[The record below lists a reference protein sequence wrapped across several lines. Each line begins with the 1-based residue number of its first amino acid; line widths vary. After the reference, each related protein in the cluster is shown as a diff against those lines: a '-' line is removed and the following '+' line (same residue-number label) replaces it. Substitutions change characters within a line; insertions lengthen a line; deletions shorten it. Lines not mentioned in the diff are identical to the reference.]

1 MTNFREYDCIVD
13 GTMEQCIEEIEL
25 GDLENHIHFGPQAD
39 VMELLTRFNSHWGS
53 DLEITKTFKWKRGS
67 YDKVTEIINKYLGFR
82 RRPSGM
88 YNFLSREDW
97 FRTHSWNRVRD
108 ELRAI
113 DSHLYDLRYNGEIW
127 LEDPSVLI
135 ERKNLYMNYMVEK
148 SDMADEIIRGVDIM
162 NNMYHQ
168 LFINSNTNGNKK
180 FMLVTTLRIQPD
192 IMKIYMTQGRNSREQ
207 AEHIENIACDLD
219 LYINI
224 ITYPLQTMIK
234 HSSYDRPMFS
244 YIIKGEIEQHDEKGF
259 LYFPF
264 ISSSRYHSHD
274 YLFGSSV
281 CYGDEATNF
290 NNAFIKYDL
299 PSIVLQ
305 SINWATTYT
314 NITGPHNNI
323 KMMYHGEPAKLSQR
337 YRDVFGTN
345 SVDNCNYAP
354 NGLNDYCDTHECALR
369 AACDSYKS
377 VNKEPLSPQE
387 VEQMTIQWATR
398 MGGVNTSTGNIHGG
412 EMPRTSMEQAADAQ
426 EPIQGDREQFDT
438 EAISQT
444 VNDLVDEP
452 WPDESPQGDEM

>member
-1 MTNFREYDCIVD
+1 MDYRSYDCIVD
-13 GTMEQCIEEIEL
+13 GTMEQCIEEIQLE
-25 GDLENHIHFGPQAD
+25 DLENHIHFGPQAD
-39 VMELLTRFNSHWGS
+39 VMELLTRFNNRWRGG
-53 DLEITKTFKWKRGS
+53 LEITKTFKWKRGS
-67 YDKVTEIINKYLGFR
+67 YDKVIELMNKGLGFR

-97 FRTHSWNRVRD
+97 FRDNTWHVIKN
-108 ELRAI
+108 
-113 DSHLYDLRYNGEIW
+113 DLRDIDNALYQLRYQGEVW
-127 LEDPSVLI
+127 LEDPSVLV
-135 ERKNLYMNYMVEK
+135 ERKNIYMNYMVEK
-148 SDMADEIIRGVDIM
+148 ADMADEIIRGVDIM

-168 LFINSNTNGNKK
+168 LFVNPNLNNNKK

-192 IMKIYMTQGRNSREQ
+192 IMRIYMTAGRNSREQ

-224 ITYPLQTMIK
+224 ITYPLQTMVK
-234 HSSYDRPMFS
+234 HSNYDRPLFS
-244 YIIKGEIEQHDEKGF
+244 FSVKGEIEQHDEKGYK
-259 LYFPF
+259 YFPF

-274 YLFGSSV
+274 YLFGGNV

-290 NNAFIKYDL
+290 NNAFSKYDL
-299 PSIVLQ
+299 PAVVLQ

-314 NITGPHNNI
+314 NITGPHHNI
-323 KMMYHGEPAKLSQR
+323 KSMYHGEPSKLSQR

-345 SVDNCNYAP
+345 DPDGCNYAP
-354 NGLNDYCDTHECALR
+354 DGHNDYCDTHECALR
-369 AACDSYKS
+369 AVCDSYKS

-412 EMPRTSMEQAADAQ
+412 EQ
-426 EPIQGDREQFDT
+426 PIQGDREQFDT

-444 VNDLVDEP
+444 VNDMVNEP